1 MIRIRNK
8 KLKMKK
14 KHTYYIVHE
23 RISFQKENM
32 L

>member
-1 MIRIRNK
+1 
-8 KLKMKK
+8 MKK